1 MRCSGPL
8 DSRFNSSKIKCRFHV
23 GPKCQSA
30 SPRGFSRH
38 FRHLSDPCKNK
49 QDGPSRTIPLQV
61 PSRIRP
67 GGRLVCDCLCSPTVA
82 SVESSDIVT
91 LVVVSVHGPSCNR
104 ILLYKLASRRID
116 RHRHSAPKTCNT
128 QFDSDVQSTSIEP
141 SFFEYETK
149 PAAKVKH

>member
-1 MRCSGPL
+1 MSGQNVRVPPP
-8 DSRFNSSKIKCRFHV
+8 
-23 GPKCQSA
+23 G
-30 SPRGFSRH
+30 GFSMH

-104 ILLYKLASRRID
+104 ILLSKLASRRID
-116 RHRHSAPKTCNT
+116 SHRHSAPKTCNT
-128 QFDSDVQSTSIEP
+128 HFDSDVQSTSIE
-141 SFFEYETK
+141 YETK
-149 PAAKVKH
+149 PAAK